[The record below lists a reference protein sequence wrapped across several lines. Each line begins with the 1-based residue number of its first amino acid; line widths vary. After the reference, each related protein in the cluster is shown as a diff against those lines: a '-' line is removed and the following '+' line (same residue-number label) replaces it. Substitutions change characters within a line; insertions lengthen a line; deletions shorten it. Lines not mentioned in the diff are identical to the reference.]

1 LRQWLLGLAVV
12 TTAAL
17 TDASTQVFMA
27 GPGAPMF
34 LGFRVLDLDGTLVQ
48 WGSPRRSGTV
58 TVTYAFAQRSARYDR
73 ARNCQAMDPVDGL
86 LARSALSFEALRRE
100 ARIAFSMWEAVA
112 DIRFHEVA
120 DPAEAGILIGA
131 QSEPQ
136 GHAFADVRYV
146 PGESPWGRIERS
158 LICLNPEKRW
168 KIGFDGN
175 LRVYDLRYTLAH
187 EIGHAIGLDHPEP
200 GGQLMSARYGEQFRT
215 LQDGDV
221 RGAIQLY
228 GPRPSL

>member
-1 LRQWLLGLAVV
+1 LGLAAVV
-12 TTAAL
+12 SAAL
-17 TDASTQVFMA
+17 VDASTQMFMA
-27 GPGAPMF
+27 GPSAPTF

-48 WGSPRRSGTV
+48 WGSPRHGETV
-58 TVTYAFAQRSARYDR
+58 TVTYAFIQRSARYDG
-73 ARNCQAMDPVDGL
+73 ARNCQAMDPINGL
-86 LARSALSFEALRRE
+86 LARSRVSVEALRRE
-100 ARIAFSMWEAVA
+100 ARIAFSMWENVA
-112 DIRFHEVA
+112 DIRFREVD

-131 QSEPQ
+131 QAEPQ
-136 GHAFADVRYV
+136 GHAFADVKYRA
-146 PGESPWGRIERS
+146 GERPWGRIERS
-158 LICLNPEKRW
+158 LICLNPDKRW
-168 KIGFDGN
+168 KIGFDGD

-228 GPRPSL
+228 GPRLSLNR